1 MDARSL
7 PPNVQNYMLTKA
19 KFCYSPPD
27 TYNFCRDVID
37 KWAKNEGK
45 TALIAV
51 DANGENPKHITFF
64 DLKRATN
71 RFANACL
78 GLGLQKGDRVLV
90 MLPRVPEWYVAI
102 LGLIRIG
109 VVPCP
114 ATTLLTPKDIAYR
127 AQTAG
132 MKAAIMDLGSA
143 EKLEAVLKDIP
154 SLKTKILALGR
165 LAGWQALEDLVLKA
179 SEELAGNDR
188 FLTKPTDPMVLFFSS
203 GTERYPKMVLHTH
216 DYPIGHAFSTAL
228 MGHDTKPTDLDWT
241 LADTGWAKSFWGFL
255 GPWAMGA
262 RVFTQDARGKFD
274 SDLTLRIIE
283 RYGISVL
290 CAPPTAIRFMIRED
304 LARFDLRRVRH
315 VVSAGEP
322 LNPEAMAIFKAAT
335 GLDIYDVYGQT
346 ETAEVIGNLRG
357 LPIKPGSMGVP
368 TLPYDVV
375 IVDEQGHLLEKG
387 EPGHIAIKVQPNRPV
402 GLFREY
408 EGDAEAMARA
418 FVGDYYLT
426 GDTGY
431 ADDEGYFWFVGRA
444 DDVILSS
451 GYRIGPFEVESAL
464 LEHPAIK
471 ESAVIPSPDPLRGEV
486 VKAFVV
492 LNKDFFPSEALSV
505 QIQEHVRHV
514 TAPYKY
520 PRLIEYVTELPKTIS
535 GKILRRTLRQ
545 KEMQRAQKP
554 ET

>member
-1 MDARSL
+1 
-7 PPNVQNYMLTKA
+7 
-19 KFCYSPPD
+19 
-27 TYNFCRDVID
+27 
-37 KWAKNEGK
+37 
-45 TALIAV
+45 
-51 DANGENPKHITFF
+51 
-64 DLKRATN
+64 
-71 RFANACL
+71 
-78 GLGLQKGDRVLV
+78 
-90 MLPRVPEWYVAI
+90 
-102 LGLIRIG
+102 
-109 VVPCP
+109 
-114 ATTLLTPKDIAYR
+114 
-127 AQTAG
+127 
-132 MKAAIMDLGSA
+132 
-143 EKLEAVLKDIP
+143 
-154 SLKTKILALGR
+154 
-165 LAGWQALEDLVLKA
+165 
-179 SEELAGNDR
+179 
-188 FLTKPTDPMVLFFSS
+188 
-203 GTERYPKMVLHTH
+203 
-216 DYPIGHAFSTAL
+216 
-228 MGHDTKPTDLDWT
+228 
-241 LADTGWAKSFWGFL
+241 
-255 GPWAMGA
+255 
-262 RVFTQDARGKFD
+262 VFTQDARRKFD
-274 SDLTLRIIE
+274 PELTLRVLD

-346 ETAEVIGNLRG
+346 ETTEVIGNLRG
-357 LPIKPGSMGVP
+357 LRIKPGSMGVP

-375 IVDEQGHLLEKG
+375 IVDEQGHPLEKG
-387 EPGHIAIKVQPNRPV
+387 EPGHIAIKVHPNRPV

-431 ADDEGYFWFVGRA
+431 VDDEGYFWFVGRA